1 MPRSSSSAQ
10 PIRAVLFD
18 AYGTLFDVYSVA
30 LLAEQLFPGQG
41 QALSVLWRDK
51 QIEYSRLVSASK
63 RGPQRESVYQP
74 FWELTRAGLRYACQ
88 RLGLELNPEREE
100 RLMNQY
106 RHLTAFA
113 ENREVLQA
121 LKSRGM
127 VTGVLSNGDPAMLEA
142 AVKSAGLADLLDHVI
157 SVDAIGQYK
166 TSPEAYALGE
176 QATGLPAAKIGFV
189 SSNGWDALAAAWY
202 GYQTLWVNRYG
213 LPFEEIGPRPLHTG
227 TNLRAVL
234 DMV

>member
-1 MPRSSSSAQ
+1 M
-10 PIRAVLFD
+10 
-18 AYGTLFDVYSVA
+18 A

>member
-1 MPRSSSSAQ
+1 
-10 PIRAVLFD
+10 
-18 AYGTLFDVYSVA
+18 
-30 LLAEQLFPGQG
+30 
-41 QALSVLWRDK
+41 
-51 QIEYSRLVSASK
+51 
-63 RGPQRESVYQP
+63 
-74 FWELTRAGLRYACQ
+74 
-88 RLGLELNPEREE
+88 
-100 RLMNQY
+100 
-106 RHLTAFA
+106 
-113 ENREVLQA
+113 
-121 LKSRGM
+121 M

-234 DMV
+234 DMI